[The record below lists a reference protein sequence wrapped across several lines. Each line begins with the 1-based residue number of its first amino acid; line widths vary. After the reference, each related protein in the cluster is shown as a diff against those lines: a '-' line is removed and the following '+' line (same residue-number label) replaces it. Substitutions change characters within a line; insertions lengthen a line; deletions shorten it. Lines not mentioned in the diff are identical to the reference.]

1 MGFPGPAEGPESPFR
16 KEKAGKNALHSPK
29 KRNLAPKSDNRT
41 PLFFHIHIHT
51 LMKGNYK
58 AENEAFLAEM
68 AQQPD
73 VQQLAGGVLYQVI
86 KSGTGTRCPNVR
98 SIVTVRYKGSLVNG
112 RVFDDSSRQACPPA
126 FRVRELIAGWQIAL
140 CRMHE
145 GDCWKIYVP
154 ANLGYGPRTSGP
166 IPGNSTLIF
175 EIELIRIG

>member
-1 MGFPGPAEGPESPFR
+1 
-16 KEKAGKNALHSPK
+16 
-29 KRNLAPKSDNRT
+29 
-41 PLFFHIHIHT
+41 
-51 LMKGNYK
+51 MKGNYK
-58 AENEAFLAEM
+58 AENEAFMAEM

-73 VQQLAGGVLYQVI
+73 VHQLAGGMLYQVVR
-86 KSGTGTRCPNVR
+86 SGTGTRCPNVR
-98 SIVTVRYKGSLVNG
+98 SIVTVNYKGSLING

-175 EIELIRIG
+175 DIELLRIG

>member
-1 MGFPGPAEGPESPFR
+1 M
-16 KEKAGKNALHSPK
+16 
-29 KRNLAPKSDNRT
+29 
-41 PLFFHIHIHT
+41 
-51 LMKGNYK
+51 
-58 AENEAFLAEM
+58 AEM

-73 VQQLAGGVLYQVI
+73 VHQLAGGVLYQVVR
-86 KSGTGTRCPNVR
+86 SGTGTRCPNVR
-98 SIVTVRYKGSLVNG
+98 SIVTVNYKGSLING

-126 FRVRELIAGWQIAL
+126 FRVRELIAGWQIVL

-175 EIELIRIG
+175 DIELLRIG